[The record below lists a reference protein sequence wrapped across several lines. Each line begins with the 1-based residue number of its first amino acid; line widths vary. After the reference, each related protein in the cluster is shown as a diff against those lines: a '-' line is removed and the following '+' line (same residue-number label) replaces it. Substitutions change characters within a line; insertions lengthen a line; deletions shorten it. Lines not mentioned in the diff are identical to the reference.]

1 MDGRVLDLILEE
13 LRAVAPKVELR
24 PTVSPPVIGAAL
36 YALDQ
41 IGANSAA
48 HDRVRE
54 QLAATRTTG
63 RTSRG

>member
-24 PTVSPPVIGAAL
+24 PTASPPVIGAAL

-41 IGANSAA
+41 IGANAAA

-54 QLAATRTTG
+54 QLAASPTSG
-63 RTSRG
+63 RTNGG